1 MSTAR
6 IRHLDFRVGRKNRPG
21 KDLPLAAVLDLLPC
35 REGAS
40 FLDSSLCGPQGRW
53 SILGTHPRAVLEDRH
68 GICFCNGVPIGH
80 DFTAAL
86 RNLLSTCNRAGRSDL
101 PLADGVIG
109 YMGYDFGRSRLG
121 IPSRHAP
128 SVDLP
133 CARFVAYDRLYVQ
146 DADKGTIT
154 LIAQGKTEPAE
165 KALDQMERLA
175 KAGIAR
181 QARYSAAG
189 TPSAAPIAFSSDFSQ
204 AEYLQAVEKLQ
215 DYLAEGDAYVA
226 NMTQRFTVSSPADP
240 YLVYLHLRESS
251 PAPFASYLH
260 TGNAQIICSSPERF
274 LRVRNRTVETR
285 PIKGTRARGATP
297 TQDAALKRELA
308 ESEKDRSE
316 LLMVVDLERNDL
328 NRVCEPGS
336 VVVPKLYAI
345 EKYAAVFQLVATV
358 QGRLAG
364 GHDCLDLLKAAFPG
378 GSITG
383 APKLRVMEIL
393 DELEHSARGLYTG
406 SIGYISST
414 GDCDFNIVI
423 RTAVAQNGIFEIG
436 AGGGITCESDPA
448 FEYQETLLKAR
459 AVLQAIAAAERRTH
473 AYHHCR

>member
-1 MSTAR
+1 
-6 IRHLDFRVGRKNRPG
+6 
-21 KDLPLAAVLDLLPC
+21 
-35 REGAS
+35 
-40 FLDSSLCGPQGRW
+40 
-53 SILGTHPRAVLEDRH
+53 
-68 GICFCNGVPIGH
+68 
-80 DFTAAL
+80 
-86 RNLLSTCNRAGRSDL
+86 
-101 PLADGVIG
+101 
-109 YMGYDFGRSRLG
+109 
-121 IPSRHAP
+121 
-128 SVDLP
+128 
-133 CARFVAYDRLYVQ
+133 
-146 DADKGTIT
+146 
-154 LIAQGKTEPAE
+154 
-165 KALDQMERLA
+165 
-175 KAGIAR
+175 
-181 QARYSAAG
+181 
-189 TPSAAPIAFSSDFSQ
+189 
-204 AEYLQAVEKLQ
+204 
-215 DYLAEGDAYVA
+215 
-226 NMTQRFTVSSPADP
+226 
-240 YLVYLHLRESS
+240 
-251 PAPFASYLH
+251 
-260 TGNAQIICSSPERF
+260 
-274 LRVRNRTVETR
+274 
-285 PIKGTRARGATP
+285 
-297 TQDAALKRELA
+297 
-308 ESEKDRSE
+308 
-316 LLMVVDLERNDL
+316 MVVDLERNDL